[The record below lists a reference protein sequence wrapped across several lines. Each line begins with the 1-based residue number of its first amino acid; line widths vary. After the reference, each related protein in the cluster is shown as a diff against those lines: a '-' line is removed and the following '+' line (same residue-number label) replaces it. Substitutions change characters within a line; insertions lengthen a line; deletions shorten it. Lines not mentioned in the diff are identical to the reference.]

1 VCGIFGVWYQ
11 DADRAPSHTD
21 LYESARLLQHRGP
34 DSSGIYAAAGVGL
47 AFRRLT
53 FLDTDARANQ
63 PLWDPTGRYCIVFNG
78 EIYNFKE
85 LRQGLEAE
93 GAKFRTTSDTE
104 VLLQC
109 LIRREPLAAIRSL
122 QGMFAFGFYDSVERS
137 LLLARDRF
145 GMKPLYVREDN
156 GTLLFGSEI
165 KALRPWW
172 TPALDEFSISS
183 YLLGFG
189 GPTKGATFYRGLRSV
204 APGSAVICRRGE
216 PIRQR
221 AFFELPEFWSP
232 DERKRLSAMPTRAV
246 VDRLDELLFASVR
259 RHMFADVRVGAFCS
273 GGVDSSL
280 LMAMAARQHSD
291 LAIFHA
297 NVKGQWSEHEAAS
310 RLASHL
316 KLELKTVDV
325 TDDDFV
331 DRIPEVTAH
340 YEHPFTY
347 HPNCAPLMMVS
358 ELARDNGVKGL
369 LSGEGSDECFLGY
382 PWLGRKRLVDSYYRA
397 GRRIRDLVHRIPD
410 VGRIAWPDDDDRAE
424 SVRDLLNRREIAG
437 DRAAVRAAAGRAT
450 VPIEDADLWT
460 MDYLG
465 HHLRTLLHRNDTMG
479 MAASIEARFPFLD
492 HDVVSF
498 ATNLPASYK
507 LRGSVTALEK
517 AHPFVQDKW
526 VVRQVADRYV
536 PRDLSHRTK
545 LGFWTTVFKRMRV
558 NGSYFDDSFVASV
571 FGLSAGDMHDTVAEA
586 DEELTI
592 RLLLLDA
599 WGRICVEGRT
609 HDEVRQRIRAHTSV
623 RAE

>member
-1 VCGIFGVWYQ
+1 MCGIFGVWYR
-11 DADRAPSHTD
+11 DADRVPSITD
-21 LYESARLLQHRGP
+21 LSESARLLQHRGP
-34 DSSGIYAAAGVGL
+34 DSSGTHAAPGVGL

-53 FLDTDARANQ
+53 FLDTDPRANQ
-63 PLWDPTGRYCIVFNG
+63 PLWDPTGRYCVVFNG

-85 LRQGLEAE
+85 LRQELEAE
-93 GAKFRTTSDTE
+93 GVRFRTTSDTE
-104 VLLQC
+104 VLLQS
-109 LIRREPLAAIRSL
+109 LIRREPLAAIRRL
-122 QGMFAFGFYDSVERS
+122 AGMFAFGFYDSIERS
-137 LLLARDRF
+137 LILARDRF
-145 GMKPLYVREDN
+145 GMKPLYVRQDG
-156 GTLLFGSEI
+156 GTVLFASEI

-204 APGSAVICRRGE
+204 PPGSAVICRPGAPPQE
-216 PIRQR
+216 VS
-221 AFFELPEFWSP
+221 FFSLPEFWSA
-232 DERKRLSAMPTRAV
+232 DERKRLTAMSARGI
-246 VDRLDELLFASVR
+246 VDRLDELLFERVR
-259 RHMFADVRVGAFCS
+259 RHLFADVRVGAFCS

-280 LMAMAARQHSD
+280 LMAMAARQYTD
-291 LAIFHA
+291 LGIFHA
-297 NVKGQWSEHEAAS
+297 NVKGQWSEQAAAAS
-310 RLASHL
+310 LARHL
-316 KLELKTVDV
+316 KLDLKTVDV
-325 TDDDFV
+325 IDDDFV
-331 DRIPEVTAH
+331 DRIPDVTAH

-382 PWLGRKRLVDSYYRA
+382 PWLGRKRLVDRYYAA
-397 GRRIRDLVHRIPD
+397 GRRLRRLVHRVPD
-410 VGRIAWPDDDDRAE
+410 VGRIAWPHDNDRLE
-424 SVRDLLNRREIAG
+424 TVRDLLNRREIAD
-437 DRAAVRAAAGRAT
+437 DRVAVRDAASQARVA
-450 VPIEDADLWT
+450 IADEDLWT

-498 ATNLPASYK
+498 AANLPASYK
-507 LRGSVTALEK
+507 LRASLTALEK
-517 AHPFVQDKW
+517 AHPFVRDKW

-536 PRDLSHRTK
+536 PRELSHRTK
-545 LGFWTTVFKRMRV
+545 LGFWTTVFKRMQV
-558 NGSYFDDSFVASV
+558 QDSYFDDSFVASTL
-571 FGLSAGDMHDTVAEA
+571 GLSSTGMRATVAES
-586 DEELTI
+586 DKEFTI

-609 HDEVRQRIRAHTSV
+609 PDDVRRRIREHSSV

>member
-1 VCGIFGVWYQ
+1 MCGIFGVWYG
-11 DADRAPSHTD
+11 DADHVPSNTD
-21 LYESARLLQHRGP
+21 LSESARLLQHRGP
-34 DSSGIYAAAGVGL
+34 DSSGTYAAPGVGL

-93 GAKFRTTSDTE
+93 GARFRTTSDTE
-104 VLLQC
+104 VILQS
-109 LIRREPLAAIRSL
+109 LIRREPIAAIRSL
-122 QGMFAFGFYDSVERS
+122 QGMFAFGFYDSGERS
-137 LLLARDRF
+137 LILARDRF
-145 GMKPLYVREDN
+145 GMKPLYIREDG
-156 GTLLFGSEI
+156 GTLLFASEI

-172 TPALDEFSISS
+172 TPTLDEFSISS

-189 GPTKGATFYRGLRSV
+189 GPTQGATFYRGLRSV
-204 APGSAVICRRGE
+204 PPGSAVICRTGAPSTE
-216 PIRQR
+216 VS
-221 AFFELPEFWSP
+221 FFKLPEFWSA
-232 DERKRLSAMPTRAV
+232 DERKRLAAMPAGAI
-246 VDRLDELLFASVR
+246 VDRLDELLFESVR
-259 RHMFADVRVGAFCS
+259 RHLFADVRVGAFCS

-280 LMAMAARQHSD
+280 LMAMAARQYSD

-297 NVKGQWSEHEAAS
+297 NVKGQWSEHDAAV
-310 RLASHL
+310 RLAEHL
-316 KLELKTVDV
+316 RLDLKSVDV

-331 DRIPEVTAH
+331 DRIPDVTPH

-382 PWLGRKRLVDSYYRA
+382 PWLGRKRLVDSYYGA
-397 GRRIRDLVHRIPD
+397 GRRLRRLVHRIPD
-410 VGRIAWPDDDDRAE
+410 VGLIAWPHDNDRME
-424 SVRDLLNRREIAG
+424 SVRDLLNRREIAD
-437 DRAAVRAAAGRAT
+437 DRAAVRAAAAQAR
-450 VPIEDADLWT
+450 VPIADEDLWT

-465 HHLRTLLHRNDTMG
+465 HHLRSLLHRNDTMG

-498 ATNLPASYK
+498 AVNLPPAYK
-507 LRGSVTALEK
+507 LRASASALEK
-517 AHPFVQDKW
+517 AHPFVRDKW

-545 LGFWTTVFKRMRV
+545 LGFWTTVFKRMQVR
-558 NGSYFDDSFVASV
+558 NEYFDDSFVASV
-571 FGLSAGDMHDTVAEA
+571 FGLSHAGMRATVADA
-586 DEELTI
+586 DKEFTI

-599 WGRICVEGRT
+599 WGRICIEGRSP
-609 HDEVRQRIRAHTSV
+609 DDVRRRIRDHSSV
-623 RAE
+623 DAE

>member
-1 VCGIFGVWYQ
+1 MCGIFGVWYG
-11 DADRAPSHTD
+11 DADHVPSNAD
-21 LYESARLLQHRGP
+21 LSESARLLQHRGP
-34 DSSGIYAAAGVGL
+34 DSSGTHAAPGVGF

-53 FLDTDARANQ
+53 FLDTDQRANQ
-63 PLWDPTGRYCIVFNG
+63 PLWDPTGRYCVIFNG

-85 LRQGLEAE
+85 LRQELEAE
-93 GAKFRTTSDTE
+93 GVRFRTTSDTE
-104 VLLQC
+104 VLLQS
-109 LIRREPLAAIRSL
+109 LIRREPLAAIRRLS
-122 QGMFAFGFYDSVERS
+122 GMFAFGFYDSVERS
-137 LLLARDRF
+137 LILARDRF
-145 GMKPLYVREDN
+145 GMKPLYIREDG
-156 GTLLFGSEI
+156 GTVLFGSEI

-204 APGSAVICRRGE
+204 APGSAVVCRRGASPE
-216 PIRQR
+216 HVS
-221 AFFELPEFWSP
+221 FFDLPEFWSA
-232 DERKRLSAMPTRAV
+232 DQRKRLSAMTARAI
-246 VDRLDELLFASVR
+246 VDRLDELLFESVR
-259 RHMFADVRVGAFCS
+259 RHMFSDVRVGAFCS

-280 LMAMAARQHSD
+280 LMAMAARQYTD
-291 LAIFHA
+291 LGIFHA
-297 NVKGQWSEHEAAS
+297 NVKGQWSEHDAAT
-310 RLASHL
+310 RLATHL
-316 KLELKTVDV
+316 KLDLKTVDV

-331 DRIPEVTAH
+331 DRIPDVTAH
-340 YEHPFTY
+340 YEHPFIY

-382 PWLGRKRLVDSYYRA
+382 PWLGRKRLVDAYYRA
-397 GRRIRDLVHRIPD
+397 GRGLRRLVHRIPD
-410 VGRIAWPDDDDRAE
+410 VGRIAWPHDHDRAE
-424 SVRDLLNRREIAG
+424 TVRDLLNRREIAQ
-437 DRAAVRAAAGRAT
+437 DRADVRAAAAQANF
-450 VPIEDADLWT
+450 PIADEDLWT

-465 HHLRTLLHRNDTMG
+465 HHLRSLLHRNDTMG

-507 LRGSVTALEK
+507 LRGSASALEK
-517 AHPFVQDKW
+517 AHPFIRDKW

-536 PRDLSHRTK
+536 PRELSHRTK
-545 LGFWTTVFKRMRV
+545 LGFWTTVFKRMNIRP
-558 NGSYFDDSFVASV
+558 SYFDDSFVA
-571 FGLSAGDMHDTVAEA
+571 GLFRLTSSGMRATIDEA
-586 DEELTI
+586 DDGLTI

-609 HDEVRQRIRAHTSV
+609 RDEVRRRIREHTSV

>member
-1 VCGIFGVWYQ
+1 MCGIFGVWSQ
-11 DADRAPSHTD
+11 DADRVPSNID
-21 LYESARLLQHRGP
+21 LCESARLLQHRGP
-34 DSSGIYAAAGVGL
+34 DSNGVYAAPGVGL
-47 AFRRLT
+47 AFTRLT
-53 FLDTDARANQ
+53 FLDTDPRANQ
-63 PLWDPTGRYCIVFNG
+63 PLWDATGRYCVVFNG

-85 LRQGLEAE
+85 LRQGLESQ
-93 GAKFRTTSDTE
+93 GVRFRTTSDTE
-104 VLLQC
+104 VLLHS
-109 LIRREPLAAIRSL
+109 LIRHEPLAAIRSL

-137 LLLARDRF
+137 LILARDRF
-145 GMKPLYVREDN
+145 GMKPLYTCEKSGD
-156 GTLLFGSEI
+156 LLFASEI
-165 KALRPWW
+165 KALQPWW
-172 TPALDEFSISS
+172 TPVLDEFSIGS

-204 APGSAVICRRGE
+204 PPGSAVICRAGARPE
-216 PIRQR
+216 L
-221 AFFELPEFWSP
+221 ASFFELPEFWSA
-232 DERKRLSAMPTRAV
+232 EQRKSLSAMSARAV
-246 VDRLDELLFASVR
+246 VDRLDELLFDSVR

-280 LMAMAARQHSD
+280 LMAMAARQYSD

-297 NVKGQWSEHEAAS
+297 NVKGQWSERDAAA

-316 KLELKTVDV
+316 QLDLKTVDV

-331 DRIPEVTAH
+331 DRIPDVTAH

-397 GRRIRDLVHRIPD
+397 GRRLRRLVHRIPD
-410 VGRIAWPDDDDRAE
+410 VGRIAWPHDHDRPE
-424 SVRDLLNRREIAG
+424 TVRDLLNRREIAD
-437 DRAAVRAAAGRAT
+437 DRAAVREAAGTARM
-450 VPIEDADLWT
+450 PITDEDLWT

-498 ATNLPASYK
+498 AANLPASYK
-507 LRGSVTALEK
+507 LRASASALEK
-517 AHPFVQDKW
+517 AHPFVRDKW

-536 PRDLSHRTK
+536 PRDLSQRTK
-545 LGFWTTVFKRMRV
+545 LGFWTTVFKRMCVRD
-558 NGSYFDDSFVASV
+558 SYFDGSFVASL
-571 FGLSAGDMHDTVAEA
+571 FELSSAQMRATASDA
-586 DEELTI
+586 DDELTI

-599 WGRICVEGRT
+599 WGRVCVEGRT
-609 HDEVRQRIRAHTSV
+609 RDEVRKRIREHTSV